1 MKKFGLHPLFIL
13 LGLLFIV
20 TGFGILFLIYLIVV
34 ILHELTH
41 AFVAKRLGY
50 KINKIFLLPFGAQ
63 LSLDQNF
70 MEAKDE
76 VYVALAGPLCNF
88 FLAFLCIA
96 IWWIEPVI
104 FNYTKEFVFAN
115 FINGLINLMPC
126 YPMDGGRIFVAL
138 LSKNLERK
146 KALRFC
152 FLFNYVVS
160 LIFIIL
166 FFINLKFG
174 VNITFALM
182 AIFIFFGTIENKLGG
197 NYVLKNIPF
206 SEFRSNNT
214 KNIPVNIFAVRSDI
228 EIFKIAKYLSQNKYN
243 IIYIISPDENIKI
256 ISQKIIKKLLLKYPL
271 KTRLNEIY
279 NI

>member
-1 MKKFGLHPLFIL
+1 MKKFGLHTLFIL

-160 LIFIIL
+160 IIFIIL

-271 KTRLNEIY
+271 KTKLNEIY